1 MKLRLFFLAAFV
13 SLASCSSDDDENP
26 DPTPTPTPVVKNLK
40 DITYKN
46 ASGEIREITKYEDN
60 KLKERILYDQ
70 GVIFHT
76 EIFAYNE
83 DGYLVSGVYTTDDDG
98 VNQYVSYDDS
108 GRITQITNDFTYMGI
123 VGNTTTSVVD
133 YSETGVINVTK
144 TTVQGEN
151 EELDYFKYFLTA
163 EGRVYEIALVND
175 DELSYIYKV
184 DYDGDNV
191 AVVYSYRDGDTGA
204 YLNTSTLSY
213 DNETEVKGEFVHINS
228 NRFGDN
234 KANYVI
240 YREDVIPNVSEKYH
254 TGTNVAGYVNY
265 SSQIT
270 YEFDEDGYP
279 VKQTGYID
287 GEQDPTA
294 EYFITYE

>member
-13 SLASCSSDDDENP
+13 SLASCSSDDDGNP
-26 DPTPTPTPVVKNLK
+26 ANEIPTPVVKNLK

-46 ASGEIREITKYEDN
+46 ALGETREITKYEDN

-83 DGYLVSGVYTTDDDG
+83 DGYLVSGVYTADDDG

-240 YREDVIPNVSEKYH
+240 YREDAIPNVSEQYLI
-254 TGTNVAGYVNY
+254 GNVSNGQANY
-265 SSQIT
+265 IGEIT

-279 VKQTGYID
+279 IKQLSYLLGQENPLSQYI
-287 GEQDPTA
+287 
-294 EYFITYE
+294 ITYE